1 MKIKYFQ
8 EFSRQSIV
16 IDREPGNEPPVF
28 NKHLISSQSGPRLQK
43 VCKNSCKN
51 RKKLSFSCK
60 KPKKDPRKD
69 IICCQSKSEVQTDK
83 AIFGA
88 CSDVRLPASVA
99 QRWPGPGVVVMKAG
113 ARVTQFLE
121 NSSQSS
127 ARENSSLALTMQ
139 EWTVES
145 LNHCKEVM

>member
-1 MKIKYFQ
+1 MF
-8 EFSRQSIV
+8 FS
-16 IDREPGNEPPVF
+16 
-28 NKHLISSQSGPRLQK
+28 SS
-43 VCKNSCKN
+43 
-51 RKKLSFSCK
+51 

-83 AIFGA
+83 AIFAA

-121 NSSQSS
+121 NSSYSS
-127 ARENSSLALTMQ
+127 ARENSSLALAMW

-145 LNHCKEVM
+145 LNHSKEVMQCKDKEPKNIFV